1 MISTPVSGVWTLNL
15 ADIVLDPLCGK
26 TVRLWFDLGCVQIS
40 SISHPTIVARRLNK
54 VGGVIRQGN
63 RWFLSEYAIGYS
75 IFEYANQSA
84 LKHSRPTQVHWLG
97 STPHFD
103 GTDNAVCEHDL
114 LFYSSSSQR
123 LYAMR
128 LQPSTSSRRLRSIS
142 FPPLKRTIKQALYA
156 HSYSLIDLES
166 GGGYIWALYRD
177 DTFLKVIKIE
187 CATLGIAGQW
197 SLRHVHPKRVV
208 NAFIAC
214 DFLYTVTQSS
224 DSNVLSVV
232 YDFESDIYVEPSKE
246 VGSWKRHGIPSNV
259 QYDPLS
265 RTINVF
271 DNGLIYTID
280 TKQT

>member
-1 MISTPVSGVWTLNL
+1 MLRRCGEQRMRTLECSN
-15 ADIVLDPLCGK
+15 
-26 TVRLWFDLGCVQIS
+26 GCA
-40 SISHPTIVARRLNK
+40 ARQE
-54 VGGVIRQGN
+54 VINGHV
-63 RWFLSEYAIGYS
+63 Y
-75 IFEYANQSA
+75 
-84 LKHSRPTQVHWLG
+84 
-97 STPHFD
+97 
-103 GTDNAVCEHDL
+103 
-114 LFYSSSSQR
+114 
-123 LYAMR
+123 
-128 LQPSTSSRRLRSIS
+128 
-142 FPPLKRTIKQALYA
+142 KREPRQALYA